1 VDDKDDEDYY
11 SGQEDQDPLGM
22 DKSDDTRSLASEA
35 DGW

>member
-1 VDDKDDEDYY
+1 VDDEDAEDYY

-22 DKSDDTRSLASEA
+22 DESDDLRSEA